1 MATSVRLYILT
12 LGLWVAPRL
21 QAQVEVM
28 YQGKP
33 SKATVIGQDTIPW
46 IFLDEVM
53 VLDQPTFSDAEA
65 RLNYLR
71 LKRRVIKVYP
81 YAKGLGERLDSLN
94 MRLATEKNY
103 FKRKRIT
110 KRYQKYLSERFEP
123 ELHKLTVSE
132 GQILC
137 KLVYRETHQT
147 VFDLIRE
154 YRSWIQAVGWN
165 VTASWWDISIKK
177 SYEPTQV
184 EEDAW
189 IEKILLQAF
198 ANGQLQPRT
207 YFYHPPEVSP

>member
-1 MATSVRLYILT
+1 M
-12 LGLWVAPRL
+12 
-21 QAQVEVM
+21 
-28 YQGKP
+28 
-33 SKATVIGQDTIPW
+33 
-46 IFLDEVM
+46 
-53 VLDQPTFSDAEA
+53 
-65 RLNYLR
+65 
-71 LKRRVIKVYP
+71 
-81 YAKGLGERLDSLN
+81 
-94 MRLATEKNY
+94 
-103 FKRKRIT
+103 
-110 KRYQKYLSERFEP
+110 
-123 ELHKLTVSE
+123 HKLTVSE

>member
-1 MATSVRLYILT
+1 MKC
-12 LGLWVAPRL
+12 WVFAPSL
-21 QAQVEVM
+21 FVALSLNAQVEVM
-28 YQGKP
+28 YQGKW
-33 SKATVIGQDTIPW
+33 SKATIIGQDTIPW

-53 VLDQPTFSDAEA
+53 VLDQPTFSDSEA
-65 RLNYLR
+65 RLNFLR

-94 MRLATEKNY
+94 MRLANEKNY

-110 KRYQKYLSERFEP
+110 KRYQKYLAERFEP

-137 KLVYRETHQT
+137 KLVYRETHRT
-147 VFDLIRE
+147 VFDLVRE

-177 SYEPTQV
+177 FYDPSKV

-189 IEKILLQAF
+189 MEKILQQAF

-207 YFYHPPEVSP
+207 YFYHPPSSE